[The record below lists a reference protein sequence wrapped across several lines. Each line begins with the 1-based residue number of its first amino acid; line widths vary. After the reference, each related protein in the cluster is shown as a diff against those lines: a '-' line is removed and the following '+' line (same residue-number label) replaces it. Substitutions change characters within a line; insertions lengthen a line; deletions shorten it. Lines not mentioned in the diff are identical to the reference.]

1 MPDVEDHPRVA
12 KPGALP
18 EPDLSRL
25 LLENLATG
33 VFGVDV
39 EGRFTFLNRAA
50 TRLFGFSSPESVLG
64 CDSHSLTMHGD
75 EEGIRYTVMDCPI
88 HRVMVTGRPL
98 EVGTDTFRRI
108 DGSPF
113 FARYYAAPLLDRS
126 GDVQGAVVAIEDIT
140 ESLLRE
146 RTLTQYK
153 AVFDAS
159 RDAILLHDRRAII
172 DCNPASV
179 ALFGAPAPEDLIGRH
194 PGSCS
199 PELQPDGRSSRETA
213 EEFAEQALAQGSVAY
228 EWICRGLDGRTF
240 SSEVLLSRVDLPEG
254 PFLQAVIRDI
264 TERQRAERALRRSQ
278 AELAAAQELAHLG
291 NWVWDIGTDQI
302 AWSDE
307 VFRIFG
313 RDPGSPQ
320 PGYEE
325 FLQQVHPD
333 DRERM
338 EDSVTSALKE
348 GSEYDLEYRI
358 LQPDS
363 SQRTVQERVR
373 VVRDTEGRALRMRGT
388 VQDITDRRQLEDQL
402 RYQRDLVET
411 VLDGLPAIFFLLDTD
426 GRLVR
431 WNHNLEKVTGLP
443 GDRIQGRPFAELVDP
458 LDRNRLDGAIVL
470 TVSEGSS
477 EIEAGLRDRE
487 SRIIPYFL
495 TCNRVELEGG
505 TFLAGF
511 GVDISERRRLEKELA
526 LKASHD
532 HLTGL
537 YNRWKFEEL
546 LELEIER
553 ARRYATQF
561 SVVMF
566 DIDHFKRVNDELG
579 HDVGDRVLKR
589 IGEVVGQQIRRTD
602 MLARWGGEEFML
614 LLSETG
620 LDHALQLAEAT
631 RRRVGEADFPGPG
644 RLTISLGVTEYRP
657 GETVS
662 TMLKRVD
669 TAMYAAKQGGRNRSV
684 AA

>member
-1 MPDVEDHPRVA
+1 MSGSNDQASGGPTS
-12 KPGALP
+12 ALP

-50 TRLFGFSSPESVLG
+50 TRLFGFTSLESVLG
-64 CDSHSLTMHGD
+64 RDSHTLTNHGD
-75 EEGIRYTVMDCPI
+75 DEGVRYHVMDCPI

-98 EVGTDTFRRI
+98 EVGSDTFRRV

-113 FARYYAAPLLDRS
+113 FARYYAAPLFDGN

-159 RDAILLHDRRAII
+159 RDAIVLHDRRAII
-172 DCNPASV
+172 DCNPA
-179 ALFGAPAPEDLIGRH
+179 ALQLFAAPSPEDLIGLH
-194 PGSCS
+194 PGACS
-199 PELQPDGRSSRETA
+199 PEFQPDGQPSRETA
-213 EEFAEQALAQGSVAY
+213 EAFAEEALAGGSIAY
-228 EWICRGLDGRTF
+228 EWMCKGLNGRTF

-291 NWVWDIGTDQI
+291 NWIWDIEAGRVI
-302 AWSDE
+302 WSDE

-313 RDPGSPQ
+313 LEPGTRQ
-320 PGYEE
+320 PDYEE
-325 FLQQVHPD
+325 FLRQVHPE
-333 DRERM
+333 DRER
-338 EDSVTSALKE
+338 VAHAIAAALK
-348 GSEYDLEYRI
+348 GAAEYDLEYRI
-358 LQPDS
+358 LRPDS
-363 SQRTVQERVR
+363 SQRTVHERAR
-373 VVRDTEGRALRMRGT
+373 LALNTDGHALRIRGT
-388 VQDITDRRQLEDQL
+388 VQDVTERRQLEDQL

-411 VLDGLPAIFFLLDTD
+411 VLDGLPAIFFLLDTE
-426 GRLVR
+426 RRVVR
-431 WNHNLEKVTGLP
+431 WNRNFEHVTGS
-443 GDRIQGRPFAELVDP
+443 
-458 LDRNRLDGAIVL
+458 DGAAIQSGLVTDFVDAIDRQRVDDTLVL
-470 TVSEGSS
+470 AFNEGAA
-477 EIEAGLRDRE
+477 EIEAGLRDHD
-487 SRIIPYFL
+487 SRLISYFF

-505 TFLAGF
+505 IFLASF
-511 GVDISERRRLEKELA
+511 GVDISDRKRLERELA
-526 LKASHD
+526 QKASYD

-566 DIDHFKRVNDELG
+566 DIDHFKRVNDEFG
-579 HDVGDRVLKR
+579 HDIGDQVLKR
-589 IGEVVGQQIRRTD
+589 IGEIVGQQIRRTD
-602 MLARWGGEEFML
+602 ILTRWGGEEFML

-620 LDHALQLAEAT
+620 LEHALQLAETT
-631 RRRVGEADFPGPG
+631 RCRVGQAQFPGPG
-644 RLTISLGVTEYRP
+644 HLTISLGVTEYRP

-662 TMLKRVD
+662 AMLKRVD
-669 TAMYAAKQGGRNRSV
+669 TALYEAKLGGRNRSI